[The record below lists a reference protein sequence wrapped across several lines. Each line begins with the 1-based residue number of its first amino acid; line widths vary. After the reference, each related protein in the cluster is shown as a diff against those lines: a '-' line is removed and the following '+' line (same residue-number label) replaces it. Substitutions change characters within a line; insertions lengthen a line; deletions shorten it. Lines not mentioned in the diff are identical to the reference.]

1 MLIYN
6 PKAERCSVPATV
18 AESSAKIITII
29 GDDHGCTIQIV
40 SDYGDVKTI
49 SVVSGETLCV
59 VE

>member
-6 PKAERCSVPATV
+6 PKCEEITAPATV
-18 AESSAKIITII
+18 VEAEAKVITVV

-40 SDYGDVKTI
+40 SFDGIVKTI
-49 SVVSGETLCV
+49 YVMPGENVCV

>member
-6 PKAERCSVPATV
+6 PKNERCSAPATV
-18 AESSAKIITII
+18 VEAETKVITII
-29 GDDHGCTIQIV
+29 GDDYGCTIQIV
-40 SDYGDVKTI
+40 SYDGDVKTI